1 MIIIAIIFWIII
13 GGAALGTIITLVK
26 AFRDWWR
33 GDKFDGGS
41 IMPFH

>member
-1 MIIIAIIFWIII
+1 MIILSIII
-13 GGAALGTIITLVK
+13 WILLSLGILGGIITLVE
-26 AFRDWWR
+26 AIRDWWR